1 MLSVFYTKD
10 MKISNGGPHQTMI
23 NRIILIVMDSVG
35 VGHLPDA
42 DRFGDHGANTLLNI
56 YRQTGSLKLPNL
68 CSMGLGKIVAV
79 GCQTPQVLGGFGKMG
94 EQSASKDTTTGHW
107 EIAGI
112 VLDSAFP
119 TYPDGFPGD
128 IIEAFEKKTAKKILG
143 NYPRSGTTIIEELG
157 QEHLKTGSPIVYTSA
172 DSVFQIAAHEDI
184 VPLETLYAYCR
195 IARSILTGRH
205 AVGRVIARPF
215 RGVPGKFERHN
226 AARRDFSL
234 KPPAQTL
241 LDLLKGKGYFTVG
254 VGKIGDL
261 FGHRGL
267 SAEIHTQ
274 NNEDGVDR
282 TLESMENYR
291 GQKGL
296 IFVNLVDFDMLYGHR
311 RNVEGYAGALEAFD
325 RRIPRIFDAMS
336 TDDLLIIT
344 ADHGCDPT
352 HTVHTDHTR
361 EYVPLLVY
369 STALKKEIN
378 LGVRA
383 TFADCGQTIAD
394 IFGAGKLA
402 HGISFKKDIMHECK
416 DR

>member
-1 MLSVFYTKD
+1 MLSVFHTKD

-68 CSMGLGKIVAV
+68 CAMGLGKIVAV

-184 VPLETLYAYCR
+184 VPLETLYEYCR

>member
-56 YRQTGSLKLPNL
+56 YRQTDSLKLPNL

-172 DSVFQIAAHEDI
+172 DSVFQIAAHEVI

-195 IARSILTGRH
+195 IARSLLTGRH

>member
-1 MLSVFYTKD
+1 
-10 MKISNGGPHQTMI
+10 MI
-23 NRIILIVMDSVG
+23 NRVILIVMDSVG
-35 VGHLPDA
+35 VGQLPDA
-42 DRFGDHGANTLLNI
+42 DRFDDHGTNTLLNI
-56 YRQTGSLKLPNL
+56 YRQTGTLNIPNL

-94 EQSASKDTTTGHW
+94 EQSANKDTTTGHW

-128 IIEAFEKKTAKKILG
+128 IIKAFEKKTGKKILG
-143 NYPRSGTTIIEELG
+143 NHPKSGTIIIEELG
-157 QEHLKTGSPIVYTSA
+157 VEHLKTGSPIVYTSA

-184 VPLETLYAYCR
+184 VPLETLYKYCR

-215 RGVPGKFERHN
+215 KGIPGKFERHN

-234 KPPAQTL
+234 KPPAKTL
-241 LDLLKGKGYFTVG
+241 LDLLKSEGFFTVR

-267 SAEIHTQ
+267 SEEIHTRS
-274 NNEDGVDR
+274 NEDGVDR

-291 GQKGL
+291 RQRGL
-296 IFVNLVDFDMLYGHR
+296 IFVNLVDFVMLYGHR
-311 RNVEGYAGALEAFD
+311 RNVQGYAGALEAFD
-325 RRIPRIFDAMS
+325 RRIPQIFDALS
-336 TDDLLIIT
+336 TDDLLVIT

-352 HTVHTDHTR
+352 HKVHTDHTR

-369 STALKKEIN
+369 STALKKAVN

-394 IFGAGKLA
+394 IFAAGKLA

>member
-1 MLSVFYTKD
+1 MLSVFHTKD

-107 EIAGI
+107 ELAGI
-112 VLDSAFP
+112 VLNSAFP

-184 VPLETLYAYCR
+184 VPLETLYEYCR

-369 STALKKEIN
+369 STALKKEVN